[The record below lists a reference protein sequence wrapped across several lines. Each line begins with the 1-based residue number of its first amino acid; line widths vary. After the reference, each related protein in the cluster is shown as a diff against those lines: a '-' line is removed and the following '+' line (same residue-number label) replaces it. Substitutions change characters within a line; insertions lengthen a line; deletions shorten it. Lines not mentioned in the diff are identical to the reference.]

1 MDYIAII
8 AYLYPTAIPGTDFY
22 LSFAQGSTTPT
33 LFNWN
38 VTKLGAQPTIP
49 ELQQAWPS
57 VLLYQAQQAQYAA
70 LTSAASAAITSGFTS
85 SALGSAHTYPSGE
98 TDQLNLTAS
107 VVASMLPG
115 TPTIFTTLFYCATP
129 AVAAVAATSTSP
141 AVAAVPAVWAFTP
154 HTAAQIQQVGTDAKT
169 WIQTQQAT
177 HATLA
182 AQVAAATTVN
192 AVQAIVWP

>member
-70 LTSAASAAITSGFTS
+70 LTNAASTAITNGFTS

-115 TPTIFTTLFYCATP
+115 VPTTFTTLFYCA
-129 AVAAVAATSTSP
+129 SGS
-141 AVAAVPAVWAFTP
+141 PAVWAFTP

>member
-8 AYLYPTAIPGTDFY
+8 TYLYPTAIPGTDFY
-22 LSFAQGSTTPT
+22 LSFAQGSTTPI

-38 VTKLGAQPTIP
+38 ITKLGAAPTIP

-57 VLLYQAQQAQYAA
+57 VLLYQAQQAQYTA
-70 LTSAASAAITSGFTS
+70 LTNAAASAITNGFTS
-85 SALGSAHTYPSGE
+85 SALGAAHTYPSGE

-115 TPTIFTTLFYCATP
+115 TPTTFTTLFYCATP

-154 HTAAQIQQVGTDAKT
+154 HTAAQIQQVGTDAKA
-169 WIQTQQAT
+169 WIQAQQAT